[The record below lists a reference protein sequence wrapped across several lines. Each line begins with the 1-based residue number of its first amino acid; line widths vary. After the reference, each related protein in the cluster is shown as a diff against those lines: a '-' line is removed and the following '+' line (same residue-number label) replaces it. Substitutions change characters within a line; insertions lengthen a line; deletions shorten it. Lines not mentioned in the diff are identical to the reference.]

1 VGDFLE
7 FEATIDC
14 SSGTYIRA
22 LARDLGAALGTGG
35 HLRALR
41 RTRIGEFSISD
52 SQSVEDSDQML
63 SLLQVAKKI
72 YSEVELD
79 RDQAQ
84 SIIHGKRIVL
94 ESDQTLAASF
104 NGKLLAIL
112 EPVGTSYRSVTVFA
126 EAFDG

>member
-1 VGDFLE
+1 M
-7 FEATIDC
+7 
-14 SSGTYIRA
+14 
-22 LARDLGAALGTGG
+22 
-35 HLRALR
+35 RALR

-52 SQSVEDSDQML
+52 SQSVEDSDQMI